1 MALKIRL
8 RQQGR
13 TNHTTYRLVVTD
25 TRHPRDGKYIEKLG
39 WSRPFDKTG
48 QASEV
53 NGERV
58 TYWLEQGAQISDNAR
73 AFIARNTPAVI
84 QAYQHKLDQKQQ
96 VIREKRRARR
106 KSTAVKA

>member
-39 WSRPFDKTG
+39 WSRPFDKVG
-48 QASEV
+48 QSAEV

-58 TYWLEQGAQISDNAR
+58 AYWLGQGAQISDNAKLFV
-73 AFIARNTPAVI
+73 AKNAPAVMKE
-84 QAYQHKLDQKQQ
+84 YQQSLEKKKQK
-96 VIREKRRARR
+96 ICEKRRERR
-106 KSTAVKA
+106 KGAKLA